1 LRTHHTLTCSLRAV
15 AVRYEQTKGAIK
27 PKSDAEIRC
36 EQLEKQLAAE
46 KEASAALRRRVE
58 ELELKVRALCNTI

>member
-1 LRTHHTLTCSLRAV
+1 MLF

-46 KEASAALRRRVE
+46 KEESAALRRRVE
-58 ELELKVRALCNTI
+58 ELELKVSPHCDAFI